1 MSCLFINK
9 QIFSSYIVFVKI
21 LTNYNYVATIMS
33 IDKDKQI
40 LQVNIINIQKGYIML
55 KIILGKNR
63 KITHKTTWI
72 TKDNVKQ
79 LVEEYRAK
87 NT

>member
-1 MSCLFINK
+1 
-9 QIFSSYIVFVKI
+9 
-21 LTNYNYVATIMS
+21 
-33 IDKDKQI
+33 
-40 LQVNIINIQKGYIML
+40 ML